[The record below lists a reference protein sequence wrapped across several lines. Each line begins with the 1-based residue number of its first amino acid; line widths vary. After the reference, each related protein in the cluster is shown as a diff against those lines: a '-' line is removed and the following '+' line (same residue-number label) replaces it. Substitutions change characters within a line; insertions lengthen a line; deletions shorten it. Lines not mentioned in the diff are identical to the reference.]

1 MKDIESYLDRL
12 RKRGSHTIQVFENNV
27 DFVLALKSTV
37 GQILLRDLIERHENQ
52 FNRIAS
58 LEATDADK
66 QTYSYLKGMLEI
78 WVSRLAAYEKNVNEF
93 KSAAP
98 KAAQKG

>member
-1 MKDIESYLDRL
+1 MKEIESYLERIK
-12 RKRGSHTIQVFENNV
+12 KRGAHTLQVFENNV
-27 DFVLALKSTV
+27 DFVLAVNSPI

-66 QTYSYLKGMLEI
+66 QTYGYLKGMIEI
-78 WVSRLAAYEKNVNEF
+78 WVKRLAAYENNVNEF

>member
-1 MKDIESYLDRL
+1 MKEIESYLERIK
-12 RKRGSHTIQVFENNV
+12 KRGAHTLQVFENNV
-27 DFVLALKSTV
+27 DFVLAVKSPV
-37 GQILLRDLIERHENQ
+37 GQILLKDLIERHENQ
-52 FNRIAS
+52 FGRIAS

-66 QTYSYLKGMLEI
+66 QTYIYLKGMIDL
-78 WVSRLAAYEKNVNEF
+78 WVKRLADYERNVNEF